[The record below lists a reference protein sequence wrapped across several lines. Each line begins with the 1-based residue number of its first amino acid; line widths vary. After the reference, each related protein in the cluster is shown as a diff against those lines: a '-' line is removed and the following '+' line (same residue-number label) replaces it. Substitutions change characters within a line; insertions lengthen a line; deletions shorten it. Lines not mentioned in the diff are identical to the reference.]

1 VRAVLDKECP
11 PEAVRAAGSASPG
24 LLDRGVWDRLA
35 AMGVLAA
42 LVPEDR
48 GGLGLDERSLVLVLE
63 EAGRAALPHPLVDT
77 AVVAAPLLGADAGMV
92 ATNLGGPHVA
102 CAADADQLLLHDP
115 GDGGLHLVQRA
126 DAVLTPVATVDHT
139 RRAATVTWDPSAPAP
154 ADPTSTWHP
163 APTAVDAAGDAAR
176 APSPDPSLSA
186 TSSTPAAAA
195 PGGAGDA
202 TWDPT
207 RTAHPGTGPAAT
219 SAAGDATWDPTR
231 AARPGTAAWDPSLL
245 PSGSTRAAAAPA
257 AGEAAWD
264 PTRAAATPG
273 AGDATWDPT
282 RAAATPGAGDATW
295 DPGLGF
301 DATAGGHGGSAE
313 DDDDLAWGRGSW
325 DLGAATLITDDPALV
340 ELARDRGAWGT
351 AALLIGLGRRMIE
364 LAVAHVSE
372 RHQFGVPVGSFQA
385 VKHQLADAHKDL
397 AFARPVVH
405 RAAHSLATGAATR
418 ARDVSM
424 AKALAGDA
432 AWRAG
437 RVALQCHGA
446 IGYTVEH
453 DLHLYLKR
461 TWALAKAYGDAGWHR
476 DRVGRE
482 IGI

>member
-1 VRAVLDKECP
+1 VHFGFDDDQLAFRDAVRAVLDKECP

-24 LLDRGVWDRLA
+24 MLDRGVWDRLG
-35 AMGVLAA
+35 AMGLLAM

-77 AVVAAPLLGADAGMV
+77 AVVAAPLLGEAGMV
-92 ATNLGGPHVA
+92 ATNLGGPHLA
-102 CAADADQLLLHDP
+102 CAADADRLLLHDP
-115 GDGGLHLVQRA
+115 GDGGLHLVQRP
-126 DAVLTPVATVDHT
+126 DAVLTPVATVDRT
-139 RRAATVTWDPSAPAP
+139 RRAATVSWDPSSPAP

-163 APTAVDAAGDAAR
+163 
-176 APSPDPSLSA
+176 SPDP
-186 TSSTPAAAA
+186 
-195 PGGAGDA
+195 AGN
-202 TWDPT
+202 
-207 RTAHPGTGPAAT
+207 
-219 SAAGDATWDPTR
+219 
-231 AARPGTAAWDPSLL
+231 
-245 PSGSTRAAAAPA
+245 
-257 AGEAAWD
+257 
-264 PTRAAATPG
+264 PG
-273 AGDATWDPT
+273 AGDPA
-282 RAAATPGAGDATW
+282 RAADQGAGDLSL
-295 DPGLGF
+295 DPGEGF
-301 DATAGGHGGSAE
+301 DAGAGDEGDAS
-313 DDDDLAWGRGSW
+313 DDDLAWGRGSW
-325 DLGAATLITDDPALV
+325 DLGAATLVTDDPAAV

-351 AALLIGLGRRMIE
+351 AALLVGLGRRMVE
-364 LAVAHVSE
+364 LAVTHVSE

-418 ARDVSM
+418 GRDVSM